1 MNDAS
6 IRDLSPGP
14 GGRTARDRTSL
25 AAATRACD
33 QWRMKDAHPETPVPD
48 LLLVG
53 GGLANGLL
61 AFRLSQQRPDLDVRI
76 LEAANRLGGT
86 HTWSFFDT
94 DLTPAQLAWMEP
106 FIAHRWPGYR
116 VRFPGGQRHLST
128 PYSSVTADRFD
139 AVVKAALPGRIVLD
153 AAVAEVTPHAVVLE
167 DRRRLIAKAVIDG
180 RGPAAAPDLALGFQ
194 KFVGLEVRL
203 AAPHGLAEPIIMD
216 ATVPQN
222 GAYRFLYTLPLDD
235 RTLLIEDTRYS
246 AGAELDQDDLSN
258 EVLAYAAAKG
268 WAVGSVLRRESGVLP
283 ITLGGDPDRYWS
295 ELDGDAARSGLRAL
309 LFHPVTGYSLPEAV
323 GLASAIA
330 SCSALDTA
338 TVAALARHRSD
349 ALWRRNAYLRLL
361 NRMMFN
367 AAEPA
372 ERYKVLQRFYTL
384 PQPLVERFYAG
395 RLTWGDRLR
404 ILSGKPPVPVH
415 KALRAFR
422 LKGDRPH
429 G

>member
-6 IRDLSPGP
+6 IRDLSPGL

-94 DLTPAQLAWMEP
+94 DLTPAQLAWIEP

-235 RTLLIEDTRYS
+235 RTLLIEDTRY
-246 AGAELDQDDLSN
+246 ADEPQLDHAALRQGVTD
-258 EVLAYAAAKG
+258 YAAAQG
-268 WAVGSVLRRESGVLP
+268 WVIETTVREETGVLP
-283 ITLGGDPDRYWS
+283 VA
-295 ELDGDAARSGLRAL
+295 LDGDLSAHFDRMGATALSGLRAG
-309 LFHPVTGYSLPEAV
+309 LFHPTTGYSLPDAV
-323 GLASAIA
+323 RLADRIA
-330 SCSALDTA
+330 GAFEPDGKRLAADIRSHALD
-338 TVAALARHRSD
+338 V
-349 ALWRRNAYLRLL
+349 WGRRGFYRLL
-361 NRMMFN
+361 DRMLFR
-367 AAEPA
+367 AAIPEQ
-372 ERYKVLQRFYTL
+372 RYKVLERFYRL
-384 PQPLVERFYAG
+384 PQPLIERFYAARSTG
-395 RLTWGDRLR
+395 VDKAR
-404 ILSGKPPVPVH
+404 ILTGRPPVPLGA
-415 KALRAFR
+415 ALKCIAERGRA
-422 LKGDRPH
+422 
-429 G
+429 

>member
-1 MNDAS
+1 MNTTSS
-6 IRDLSPGP
+6 ID
-14 GGRTARDRTSL
+14 
-25 AAATRACD
+25 
-33 QWRMKDAHPETPVPD
+33 V
-48 LLLVG
+48 LLVG
-53 GGLANGLL
+53 AGLANSLIALRLRTLRPELRIVVIEERPAADDAHTWCHFDSDLSDADRAWVRPMLDHHWSGYDVAFPEFRRTLSTGYGCLTSRTL
-61 AFRLSQQRPDLDVRI
+61 AHEVEQALGEDMRYGCGAAAVGARSVTLDDRER
-76 LEAANRLGGT
+76 LEASL
-86 HTWSFFDT
+86 
-94 DLTPAQLAWMEP
+94 
-106 FIAHRWPGYR
+106 
-116 VRFPGGQRHLST
+116 
-128 PYSSVTADRFD
+128 
-139 AVVKAALPGRIVLD
+139 
-153 AAVAEVTPHAVVLE
+153 
-167 DRRRLIAKAVIDG
+167 VIDG
-180 RGPAAAPDLALGFQ
+180 RGARGSDAVSLAWQ
-194 KFVGLEVRL
+194 KFVGLELRL
-203 AAPHGLAEPIIMD
+203 ESPHGLERPIVKD
-216 ATVPQN
+216 ATIPQRD
-222 GAYRFLYTLPLDD
+222 GYRFIYVLPLSGD
-235 RTLLIEDTRYS
+235 TLLIEDTRYS

-338 TVAALARHRSD
+338 TVAALVRHRSD